1 LHQCETWKLPLN
13 VAVVLGHVSGHDML
27 AKVQKSTN
35 GSTGVFE
42 GAKQTQL
49 IGAEVGNFSC
59 KDGPRVTR
67 RGIDP
72 LRFLFPLYLLVFYEP
87 LLL

>member
-1 LHQCETWKLPLN
+1 MG
-13 VAVVLGHVSGHDML
+13 VLESSRGP
-27 AKVQKSTN
+27 KK
-35 GSTGVFE
+35 
-42 GAKQTQL
+42 TQL

-72 LRFLFPLYLLVFYEP
+72 FELMDSLTYCLSDLKGYFPP
-87 LLL
+87 LIS